1 MQNIPQIYD
10 IAKTLYTKLINFTNK
25 MYDFIGDD
33 YDKSKEELLFE
44 LDHFVQAILFRVAL
58 ADDRLLDIELNF
70 IKDIVDTDDMFKD
83 EEITYLKELNEEQK
97 TFFIKKCN
105 DVLNV
110 VPEFVKLSVLCDKK
124 TDEMLLVIDP
134 TYCQKV
140 FDYLKRIACYL
151 KFIDGSVEEVE
162 DKIAESVLSS
172 VVAYY
177 KKKYVKYAPS
187 RKK

>member
-10 IAKTLYTKLINFTNK
+10 IAKTLYNKLITYTNK
-25 MYDFIGDD
+25 MYEFIGDD
-33 YDKSKEELLFE
+33 YKVSKEELFFE
-44 LDHFVQAILFRVAL
+44 LDHFVQAILFKVAL
-58 ADDRLLDIELNF
+58 ADDRLLDVELNF
-70 IKDIVDTDDMFKD
+70 IKDIVDTDDMFKNV
-83 EEITYLKELNEEQK
+83 EVTYLKALNDEQK
-97 TFFIKKCN
+97 QMIIEKCN
-105 DVLNV
+105 EVLNV

-124 TDEMLLVIDP
+124 TDDMMIIISP

-151 KFIDGSVEEVE
+151 KFIDGNVEEVE
-162 DKIAESVLSS
+162 DKMSKLVLTS
-172 VVAYY
+172 VVTYY

>member
-10 IAKTLYTKLINFTNK
+10 IAKTLYNKLIKYTNK
-25 MYDFIGDD
+25 MYEYIGDE
-33 YDKSKEELLFE
+33 YKVSKDELFFE

-58 ADDRLLDIELNF
+58 ADNRLLDIELNF
-70 IKDIVDTDDMFKD
+70 VKDIVDTDDMFKN
-83 EEITYLKELNEEQK
+83 EEKTNLKELNGD
-97 TFFIKKCN
+97 KKKLLIEKC
-105 DVLNV
+105 DEVLNK

-124 TDEMLLVIDP
+124 ADSMMIVMKP
-134 TYCQKV
+134 THCQKV

-151 KFIDGSVEEVE
+151 KFIDGNVENVE
-162 DKIAESVLSS
+162 DKISKLVLTS

-177 KKKYVKYAPS
+177 KSKYVKYAPS

>member
-10 IAKTLYTKLINFTNK
+10 VAKTLYNKLINYTNK
-25 MYDFIGDD
+25 MYDFIGDE
-33 YDKSKEELLFE
+33 YKVSKEELFLE

-58 ADDRLLDIELNF
+58 ADDLLLDIELNF
-70 IKDIVDTDDMFKD
+70 IKDIVDTDDMFKN
-83 EEITYLKELNEEQK
+83 EENAYLKELNDEQK
-97 TFFIKKCN
+97 QQYIEKCN
-105 DVLNV
+105 EVLKK

-124 TDEMLLVIDP
+124 TDSMLIVMEL
-134 TYCQKV
+134 THCQKV

-151 KFIDGSVEEVE
+151 KFIDGNVEVVE
-162 DKIAESVLSS
+162 DKISKSVLTS

-177 KKKYVKYAPS
+177 KSKYVKYAPS